1 VSALGDKRRKFT
13 VMIAKL
19 IIYADSLGYGIALGR
34 GYASEAANK
43 ADGGHLESCHLYGLA
58 QDLHLYEILTGE
70 YITDSRGHDQ
80 LHDYWDDMGG
90 AERIDG
96 DMNHYSLEH
105 NGIR

>member
-1 VSALGDKRRKFT
+1 MKLGDKRRKFT

-19 IIYADSLGYGIALGR
+19 IIYADSLGYGISFGR
-34 GYASEAANK
+34 GTVSIAANA
-43 ADGGHLESCHLYGLA
+43 ADGGHDRSTHLFGVG
-58 QDLHLYEILTGE
+58 QDLNLYEVLTGE

-90 AERIDG
+90 AERING